1 MVPKCF
7 DNVWRILNLFGH
19 VLKLQTIYI
28 FSAMFGIGHV
38 SVYIQFVQSFKIY
51 IDFLNNNSF
60 CFMNQPKCSSTN
72 GLTRSRPW
80 YTHDFRTTVRMFQQI
95 SSTIVET
102 NHHASKICKYK
113 IIAEAFEQLL
123 EQCRKRAPCFR
134 FHLQG
139 LFFPGSP
146 FSVPGP
152 VSGTW
157 NLCWF
162 PSVVAWGSHT
172 YFLVYCFSSAGSSWT
187 FLVPRVAFS
196 AP

>member
-1 MVPKCF
+1 MWPKWFLSVSTMFEGFWICSDTCWSYKPF
-7 DNVWRILNLFGH
+7 
-19 VLKLQTIYI
+19 TI

-38 SVYIQFVQSFKIY
+38 SVYIQFVQSFKIH

-60 CFMNQPKCSSTN
+60 CFMNQPKCFSTN

-80 YTHDFRTTVRMFQQI
+80 YTHGFRTTVRMFQQI

-134 FHLQG
+134 FPDSLLHLQG

-157 NLCWF
+157 NLF
-162 PSVVAWGSHT
+162 VGSRA
-172 YFLVYCFSSAGSSWT
+172 S
-187 FLVPRVAFS
+187 
-196 AP
+196 